1 MKGTIMETG
10 HELFLHELK
19 DMLDAEQQLVKVLE
33 ENANDSSRPE
43 LEKAFRQHGK
53 ETEGHVKRLEQCF
66 ELLDE
71 EPETAECH
79 GVRGLAEEKKSF
91 TEENPS
97 EDLIDVF
104 NVGAG
109 IKAETYEIC
118 SYTSLI
124 DMAREMNHR
133 KVVQLLN
140 QNLKEERAALRK
152 MEMFHKKV
160 KPEKLMPE
168 GMEEESEGGEE
179 ERGSRSRNRSSRR
192 KRAA

>member
-1 MKGTIMETG
+1 MKGTTMETG
-10 HELFLHELK
+10 HELFLYELK
-19 DMLDAEQQLVKVLE
+19 DMLDAEQQLVNVLE

-91 TEENPS
+91 IEENPS

-124 DMAREMNHR
+124 DMARDMNHR

-140 QNLKEERAALRK
+140 QNLKEEKAALRK

-160 KPEKLMPE
+160 KPEKMMSE
-168 GMEEESEGGEE
+168 QEESEGGEQE
-179 ERGSRSRNRSSRR
+179 ERGSRSRRRGSRR

>member
-1 MKGTIMETG
+1 METG

-19 DMLDAEQQLVKVLE
+19 DMLDAENQLVKVLE
-33 ENANDSSRPE
+33 ENAGDSSRPE
-43 LEKAFRQHGK
+43 LEKAFREHAK

-66 ELLDE
+66 ELLEE

-91 TEENPS
+91 AEENPS

-124 DMAREMNHR
+124 DMARDMNHR

-140 QNLKEERAALRK
+140 QNLREEKAALRK
-152 MEMFHKKV
+152 MEMFSKKV
-160 KPEKLMPE
+160 KPQKMMPE
-168 GMEEESEGGEE
+168 GTEENEERGEEE
-179 ERGSRSRNRSSRR
+179 ERGSRSRSRNSRR

>member
-71 EPETAECH
+71 EPETDRKSTRLNSSHPSISYAVFCLKNTKFLSAISKEFTRWGCLFPKS
-79 GVRGLAEEKKSF
+79 LAMRVWF
-91 TEENPS
+91 P
-97 EDLIDVF
+97 L
-104 NVGAG
+104 
-109 IKAETYEIC
+109 
-118 SYTSLI
+118 LW
-124 DMAREMNHR
+124 
-133 KVVQLLN
+133 VQSPQL
-140 QNLKEERAALRK
+140 
-152 MEMFHKKV
+152 
-160 KPEKLMPE
+160 
-168 GMEEESEGGEE
+168 
-179 ERGSRSRNRSSRR
+179 
-192 KRAA
+192 